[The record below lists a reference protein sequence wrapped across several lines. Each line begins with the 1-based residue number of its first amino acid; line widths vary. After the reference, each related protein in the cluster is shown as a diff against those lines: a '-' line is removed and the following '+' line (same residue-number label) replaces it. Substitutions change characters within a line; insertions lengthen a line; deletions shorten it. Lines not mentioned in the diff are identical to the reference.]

1 MDMSTKNW
9 KDTNMPTKKQ
19 FEAYKEVQ
27 YRGNWNMIM
36 DSRMAAMEAGLS
48 DEVYWNIIHNYAQL
62 KEIYG

>member
-1 MDMSTKNW
+1 
-9 KDTNMPTKKQ
+9 MPTKKQ

>member
-1 MDMSTKNW
+1 MNMSTKNW
-9 KDTNMPTKKQ
+9 KDNNMHTKKQ